1 MSVYK
6 IVKYPA
12 AILREQAKTVKEISS
27 KQREL
32 LDNMAETMYDDEVT
46 VGLAAQQVNLG
57 DKLTVIDAR
66 DENGLIKLVN
76 PVIKYKSEDMITMPE
91 GCMSFPGITV
101 DVPRSSKVIVE
112 AKNERGQLITLEAE
126 GFLARVIQHEM
137 DHLEGKLI
145 IDYLNPA
152 KKAIKEAILRL
163 KRKD

>member
-1 MSVYK
+1 
-6 IVKYPA
+6 
-12 AILREQAKTVKEISS
+12 
-27 KQREL
+27 
-32 LDNMAETMYDDEVT
+32 
-46 VGLAAQQVNLG
+46 
-57 DKLTVIDAR
+57 
-66 DENGLIKLVN
+66 
-76 PVIKYKSEDMITMPE
+76 
-91 GCMSFPGITV
+91 MSFPGITV